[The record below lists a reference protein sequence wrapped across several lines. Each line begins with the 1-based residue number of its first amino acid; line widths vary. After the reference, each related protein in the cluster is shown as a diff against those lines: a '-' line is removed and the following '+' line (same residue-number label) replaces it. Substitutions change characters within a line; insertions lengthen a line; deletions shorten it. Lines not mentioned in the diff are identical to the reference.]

1 MSQQTDPEE
10 KRTMTMHVD
19 DAFDREVTILD
30 SINEGVFTVDRDWRI
45 TAFNQAAER
54 ITGVARQQAIGSAC
68 CDVFR
73 ANICEKNCALRRTM
87 ETGQPIV
94 NATAH
99 IVNENGRR
107 VPIRIATALLKGKRG
122 EIVGGV
128 ETFQDLTQVEQLQ
141 KELQARYSFE
151 DIVGRSPAMIRLF
164 EILPQIAASSST
176 VLIEGA
182 SGTGKELF
190 ARAIHN
196 LSPRKKK
203 PFVAVN
209 CAALPDT
216 LLESELFGHMAGAFT
231 DAKRDKPGRFQLA
244 EGGTIFL
251 DEIGDISPAMQV
263 KLLRVLQE
271 RVVEP
276 LGGVKPMAV
285 DVRVIAA
292 TNKNL
297 TKLARTGDFREDLY
311 YRIRVVHLTL
321 PGLDKRREDIPLL
334 IDHLIAKF
342 NRLQG
347 KQIAGVSDK
356 VLARLME
363 HDYPGN
369 VRELENIIEQAFVL
383 CRGGTIELNHLPPEL
398 RPAAGRVAPNGQPM
412 SLEALEKLL
421 IIETLQRR
429 KGSRKLA
436 AEELGI
442 NVSTLYRKIRTLG
455 IDAPDTDG
463 RALRR

>member
-1 MSQQTDPEE
+1 MPSSKVFQ
-10 KRTMTMHVD
+10 
-19 DAFDREVTILD
+19 REITILD
-30 SINEGVFTVDRDWRI
+30 SINEGVFTVDPDWRI
-45 TAFNQAAER
+45 TAFNRAAER
-54 ITGVARQQAIGSAC
+54 ITGVTRDQAIGSPC

-73 ANICEKNCALRRTM
+73 ASICEKDCALRRTM
-87 ETGQPIV
+87 DSGKPIV
-94 NATAH
+94 NATAY
-99 IVNENGRR
+99 IINQKGGRI
-107 VPIRIATALLKGKRG
+107 PIRIATAMLTDENGN
-122 EIVGGV
+122 IVGGV

-141 KELQARYSFE
+141 KELQARYTFE
-151 DIVGRSPAMIRLF
+151 DIVGRSPAMLQLF
-164 EILPQIAASSST
+164 EILPQIAESSST
-176 VLIEGA
+176 VLIEGP

-203 PFVAVN
+203 PFVAIN

-216 LLESELFGHMAGAFT
+216 LLESELFGHKAGAFT
-231 DAKRDKPGRFQLA
+231 DAKRDKPGRFAQA

-263 KLLRVLQE
+263 RLLRVLQE

-276 LGGVKPMAV
+276 LGGVKPLPV

-292 TNKNL
+292 TNKD
-297 TKLARTGDFREDLY
+297 LAGLVASGEFRDDLY
-311 YRIRVVHLTL
+311 YRIRVVHLEL
-321 PGLDKRREDIPLL
+321 PGLEKRREDIPLL
-334 IDHLIAKF
+334 IDHLVAKF

-347 KQIAGVSDK
+347 FSGKNIVGVSAP

-383 CRGGTIELNHLPPEL
+383 CRGGMIELIHLPPEL
-398 RPAAGRVAPNGQPM
+398 RPTSGRGSQNGQPM
-412 SLEALEKLL
+412 SLEAIEKVF
-421 IIETLQRR
+421 ITETLQRR
-429 KGSRKLA
+429 GGNRKKA
-436 AEELGI
+436 AADLGI

-455 IDAPDTDG
+455 IEVPEVDG
-463 RALRR
+463 RGRRS